1 MMNMLNRVMINTIVV
16 LSASLA
22 FNASAAIIQQVD
34 YPEQF
39 LKAKQVKPVQTETN
53 TDVTELSAQKK

>member
-1 MMNMLNRVMINTIVV
+1 MMNKFNRVILNTVVV

-39 LKAKQVKPVQTETN
+39 LKAKKAKPVQAEPQTEA
-53 TDVTELSAQKK
+53 TELSAKK